1 MTSVFPHRTTR
12 YDKTAKL
19 QRQRRHAALNAEMD
33 RALTRPSKAD
43 LYAMLAQAWPIQP
56 LFKPKRPIM
65 LDRQY
70 GKLVVECDACG
81 DMLETDT
88 KDFHEARDIMQREGW
103 KIRKEGEGPSGVW
116 LHGCT
121 KCGVPSVGL
130 FARNARTSR

>member
-1 MTSVFPHRTTR
+1 
-12 YDKTAKL
+12 
-19 QRQRRHAALNAEMD
+19 
-33 RALTRPSKAD
+33 
-43 LYAMLAQAWPIQP
+43 
-56 LFKPKRPIM
+56 M

-81 DMLETDT
+81 DTLETDT

-121 KCGVPSVGL
+121 KCGVPWVGL
-130 FARNARTSR
+130 FARNARMSR